1 MAYLQFSGQNL
12 FDGTQ
17 FLGPDQVLITTE
29 EGIIKAIIPRSDA
42 GEHIQ
47 QFNGIIA
54 PGFINAHCHLELS
67 HMKGIIPEHTGLPD
81 FILKIVNERHFPE
94 ETILDAIAQGEAAM
108 LQAGIVAVGDI
119 SNNALTAAQK
129 QKGNLAYHTFVEIS
143 GWKPAIAE
151 TRFTNAQ
158 QVMEQF
164 RLIEAAALLKSPPQS
179 VGPTVSSVNSLSS
192 SFSPH
197 APYSVSSALW
207 QMMMP
212 HFEGSTVTIHNQETP
227 AENELF
233 INGTG
238 DFVRMYN
245 AMSIDQTHF
254 TPTGQNSLPSY
265 FPQLQKA
272 KNILLVHNT
281 TTSEADMDY
290 ANQLAFQNEQDLYYT
305 LCVNANLYIENK
317 LPPIELLRNKK
328 SNIVLGTDSLSSN
341 HELSILSE
349 LKTISKNFP
358 SIPLEEMLQWAT
370 LNGAKALQLD
380 SQFGS
385 FGIGKKPGV
394 ILIEQI
400 ANNQISEQSSVKR
413 LV

>member
-17 FLGPDQVLITTE
+17 FLGPDQVLITTAD
-29 EGIIKAIIPRSDA
+29 GTNKAIIPISDA
-42 GEHIQ
+42 GEDVQ
-47 QFNGIIA
+47 KLNGIIA

-67 HMKGIIPEHTGLPD
+67 HMKGVIPEHTGLPD

-94 ETILDAIAQGEAAM
+94 EVILEAIAQGEAAM
-108 LQAGIVAVGDI
+108 LGAGIVAVGDI

-129 QKGNLAYHTFVEIS
+129 QQGNLAYHTFVEIS

-151 TRFTNAQ
+151 SRFANAL
-158 QVMEQF
+158 QVLSRF
-164 RLIEAAALLKSPPQS
+164 RLIETAASLDPLKYSPNP
-179 VGPTVSSVNSLSS
+179 LKS

-207 QMMMP
+207 QMMIP

-233 INGTG
+233 TKGTG

-245 AMSIDQTHF
+245 AMNIDQTHF

-281 TTSEADMDY
+281 TTSEADMDF
-290 ANQLAFQNEQDLYYT
+290 ANQLSKQYAQDLYYT
-305 LCVNANLYIENK
+305 LCVNANLYIENQ
-317 LPPIELLRNKK
+317 LPPIELLRDKK

-349 LKTISKNFP
+349 LKTITKHFP
-358 SIPLEEMLQWAT
+358 TIPLDEMLQWAT

-380 SQFGS
+380 AQFGS
-385 FGIGKKPGV
+385 FEKGKKPGV
-394 ILIEQI
+394 ILINQI
-400 ANNQISEQSSVKR
+400 QYNQISEQSTVQR